1 MCGWVWVRVRV
12 DGDPGSR
19 NEGTDRTGLH
29 VVVMSVLRVGERGS
43 MYQTGHMLLCVLL
56 CALHSVSGGYAASLP
71 LSSAASSHPPAHVER
86 YRRLLTNACNLSVDL
101 ASAPQRSRPISPSYP
116 ICVRSSCTPPL
127 SPNASDLVHRTC
139 ASDMHRRGRCHIES
153 LRSRVPTR
161 RRYCVACLC
170 RAWPSLD
177 LLRCWCTYSSLG
189 RLSRKYRTS
198 PSVPHPRAGHLA
210 RSTQV
215 SL

>member
-101 ASAPQRSRPISPSYP
+101 ASASTSHQRLSVHVPSRLATLSALDHHAH
-116 ICVRSSCTPPL
+116 PPCRPMHRTL
-127 SPNASDLVHRTC
+127 CIGRVHRIC
-139 ASDMHRRGRCHIES
+139 IVGVDA
-153 LRSRVPTR
+153 
-161 RRYCVACLC
+161 
-170 RAWPSLD
+170 
-177 LLRCWCTYSSLG
+177 
-189 RLSRKYRTS
+189 TS
-198 PSVPHPRAGHLA
+198 KV
-210 RSTQV
+210 
-215 SL
+215 